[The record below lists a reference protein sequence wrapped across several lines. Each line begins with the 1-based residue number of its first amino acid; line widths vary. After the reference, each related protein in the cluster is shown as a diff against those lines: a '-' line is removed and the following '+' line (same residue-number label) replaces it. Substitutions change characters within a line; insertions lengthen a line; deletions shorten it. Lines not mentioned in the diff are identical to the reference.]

1 MKIRPLSDV
10 VARCQE
16 LADELRA
23 ALSRLPRDDHDPD
36 VVEAVWR
43 GEGLGT
49 VLWALRLVEMPPYD
63 HPFDH
68 GRLLGVQLGRPRLR
82 GSGEILSARETA
94 RLWHWRART
103 TLLED
108 DPSFDLPAPWT
119 SFQELVS
126 SVATRGYEQGLLPE
140 PVGDDFPALGFFYRW
155 ATPRER
161 MELLSIAYERH
172 RALNWLSGLGAT
184 WDDVPLDT

>member
-1 MKIRPLSDV
+1 VKIRRSSEV
-10 VARCQE
+10 VDRCRK

-23 ALSRLPRDDHDPD
+23 ALLLLPRDDHDPTLVD
-36 VVEAVWR
+36 AVWR

-49 VLWALRLVEMPPYD
+49 LLWALQLVEMPPYD

-68 GRLLGVQLGRPRLR
+68 ERLLEIPLTQPRLR
-82 GSGEILSARETA
+82 RSGEIGSARETA

-108 DPSFDLPAPWT
+108 DPGFELPAPWT
-119 SFQELVS
+119 SYQELVS
-126 SVATRGYEQGLLPE
+126 SVATRGHEQGLLPE

-155 ATPRER
+155 ATPDER
-161 MELLSIAYERH
+161 AELRSIAYERH
-172 RALNWLSGLGAT
+172 RALTWLCGPGSD
-184 WDDVPLDT
+184 WDDLPLET

>member
-1 MKIRPLSDV
+1 MKIRHRSEV
-10 VARCQE
+10 VARSQE

-23 ALSRLPRDDHDPD
+23 ALSRLPSGERDTD
-36 VVEAVWR
+36 VVQAVWG

-49 VLWALRLVEMPPYD
+49 LLWALRLVEMPPYD

-68 GRLLGVQLGRPRLR
+68 ERLLEITLRRPRLR
-82 GSGEILSARETA
+82 PSGEFESARETA

-119 SFQELVS
+119 SYQELVS

-155 ATPRER
+155 ATPREHT
-161 MELLSIAYERH
+161 ELLSIAYERH
-172 RALNWLSGLGAT
+172 RALNWLCGLGTT

>member
-1 MKIRPLSDV
+1 MKIRHRAEV
-10 VARCQE
+10 VDRCRE

-49 VLWALRLVEMPPYD
+49 LFWALHLAEMPPYD

-68 GRLLGVQLGRPRLR
+68 GRLLELPLTRPRLR
-82 GSGEILSARETA
+82 RSGEIESARETA
-94 RLWHWRART
+94 RLWHWRARIAS
-103 TLLED
+103 LEED
-108 DPSFDLPAPWT
+108 LGFDLPAPWA
-119 SFQELVS
+119 SYQELVA
-126 SVATRGYEQGLLPE
+126 SVATRGHQQGLLPE

-155 ATPRER
+155 ATPDELG
-161 MELLSIAYERH
+161 ELLSIAYERH
-172 RALNWLSGLGAT
+172 RALNWLCGPGCD
-184 WDDVPLDT
+184 WNDVPLDT